1 MYKFER
7 LEVYQM
13 ALVYTDMM
21 YSLAEA
27 LPQREEGNLKS
38 QITRAGTSIVL
49 NIAEGSTSQTDM
61 EQ

>member
-27 LPQREEGNLKS
+27 LPQREEA
-38 QITRAGTSIVL
+38 I
-49 NIAEGSTSQTDM
+49 
-61 EQ
+61 